1 MRVRYNRVLIINL
14 KQAGD
19 VLVSSPVIAAVHEA
33 WPGAEVSMLVARGT
47 EDMVRGHPGLRRVYT
62 VNRRQGSWRE
72 TLRLVR
78 ELRRRR
84 FDLALDLSWGD
95 RGAFLAWA
103 SGAGERVGFARR
115 RQPFWQRWGTFT
127 RLVSAPVKMHMV
139 EQNLAALR
147 ALGVNPD
154 HPRLAFYWDEE
165 TERRVRGL
173 LADLGVAGRP
183 YAVVHP
189 GAGWRF
195 KCWTPAGYARV
206 IEALEEERGLP
217 VVLTGAPGPLDREL
231 VEEILAH
238 CRVRPRVLVGET
250 SLMELGA
257 LIAQAR
263 LFFGVDSAPMHLAA
277 AVGTPAAALFGPS
290 GDFNW
295 GPWGEGHRV
304 IKKGWEC
311 QPCGRAGCEDSKIS
325 RCLTEL
331 SPAEVLSALAGWPA

>member
-1 MRVRYNRVLIINL
+1 MRYNRILIINL

-62 VNRRQGSWRE
+62 LNRRQKSWRE
-72 TLRLVR
+72 TLKLVR
-78 ELRRRR
+78 ELRRRS
-84 FDLALDLSWGD
+84 FDLTLDLSWGD
-95 RGAFLAWA
+95 RGAFLALA

-127 RLVSAPVKMHMV
+127 RLVSAPMGMHMV
-139 EQNLAALR
+139 EQNLEALR

-154 HPRLAFYWDEE
+154 HPRLSFYWDKKAA
-165 TERRVRGL
+165 RRVQEL
-173 LADLGVAGRP
+173 LAEMSLGGRP

-231 VEEILAH
+231 AEDILAQ

-250 SLMELGA
+250 SLMELGV
-257 LIAQAR
+257 LIAWAR

-277 AVGTPAAALFGPS
+277 AVNTPATALFGPS
-290 GDFNW
+290 GDINW

-304 IKKGWEC
+304 IKKGWDC
-311 QPCGRAGCEDSKIS
+311 QPCGRAGCEDTKIS

-331 SPAEVLSALAGWPA
+331 SPAEVLADLAGWPD

>member
-1 MRVRYNRVLIINL
+1 MRYNRVLIINL

-19 VLVSSPVIAAVHEA
+19 VLVSSPVIAAIHQA
-33 WPGAEVSMLVARGT
+33 WPGAEVSMLVAQGT
-47 EDMVRGHPGLRRVYT
+47 EDMVRGHPGLRRVCT
-62 VNRRQGSWRE
+62 LNRRQGSWRE

-115 RQPFWQRWGTFT
+115 RQPFWQRWVTFT
-127 RLVSAPVKMHMV
+127 RLVSAPVGMHMV
-139 EQNLAALR
+139 EQNLEALR

-165 TERRVRGL
+165 AERRVRGL
-173 LADLGVAGRP
+173 LADLGLAGRP

-250 SLMELGA
+250 SLMELGV

-263 LFFGVDSAPMHLAA
+263 LFFGVDSAPTHLAA
-277 AVGTPAAALFGPS
+277 AVNTPAAALFGPS

-304 IKKGWEC
+304 IKKGWDC
-311 QPCGRAGCEDSKIS
+311 QPCGRAGCKDSKIS

-331 SPAEVLSALAGWPA
+331 SPAEVLAALAGWPA